1 VSKIYNKFATV
12 YDLMGADRHS
22 LRMCDYT
29 LELFKKFK
37 ITPRSGLEICCGTG
51 SALKF
56 FADHGYSMAGLD
68 QSAQMLAQTR
78 KKLGK
83 SAPLVQATLPQFRI
97 PDRANSRRLRQFD
110 FAYSYY
116 DSLNYL
122 LKPADLQATF
132 VNVRKH
138 LSPGG
143 WFIFDMNSPQA
154 LRGIWGNNVW
164 GGAHENLCWIFRH
177 TYDDANTLGTVR
189 TTFFIREGKLWRR
202 FDETHVERGYSLKV
216 FRQLLKKSGFD
227 VKAIYRCFT
236 FYRATDNTNR
246 ICVVA
251 RKSPL

>member
-1 VSKIYNKFATV
+1 MSKIYHKFATV

-37 ITPRSGLEICCGTG
+37 IKPQSGLELCCGTG

-56 FADHGYSMAGLD
+56 FIDHGYKMAGLD
-68 QSAQMLAQTR
+68 QSKQMLAQAR
-78 KKLGK
+78 KKVGE
-83 SAPLVQATLPQFRI
+83 SVPLTQATLPKFRFADAI
-97 PDRANSRRLRQFD
+97 NPRRPRQFD

-122 LKPADLQATF
+122 LKPQDLQATF
-132 VNVRKH
+132 VNVQKH

-143 WFIFDMNSPQA
+143 WFFFDMNSPQA
-154 LRGIWGNNVW
+154 LRGIWGNSVW
-164 GGAHENLCWIFRH
+164 GGAHKDLCWIFRH
-177 TYDDANTLGTVR
+177 THDDANSLGTVR

-202 FDETHVERGYSLKV
+202 FDETHIERGYSLKV
-216 FRQLLKKSGFD
+216 LRKLLEKSGFS

-236 FYRATDNTNR
+236 FDKATDNTNR

-251 RKSPL
+251 RKS